1 MSVTKM
7 SIDFLLNRD
16 DSNTPINSVLEKRD
30 IIPSKAMDI
39 ALLCTVSDQV
49 SELAITDMFSV
60 TQDLLDQTDQDCEP
74 DITTIFSAH
83 INTMKL
89 NKELASNS
97 FKEQCDI
104 INQVTDWI
112 KYIHEKASYYHI
124 ENILDYFLREQRIF
138 CQGLREF
145 NNNISKSQSEAH
157 IKEELAKLGILR
169 NNIQI
174 AFTQAETIIK
184 TYEKSIPNTIGQP
197 STFERVKSTWKN
209 VLSFSKWIWKYKSAL
224 YLTGLLIY
232 NVYTYVAT
240 PYGNIINLLV
250 NTLGPAC
257 IIYGTNSNVLKKLK
271 NLIPNLMTSITHG
284 VFSNIL
290 NGINPLIPQFIRNF
304 FQYSQVVIFY
314 IITKYILGWVKYMIK
329 LVCQA
334 VSMFTQAY
342 YTSNT
347 SISDVWVNTINTVGS
362 YISEPTNVITYITN
376 YVQKYGDSSVYDMIT
391 LLFTD
396 SICDNIVNIVWVN
409 VTSYTAKWFDSVS
422 KLTKSI
428 DKITDKILDGIIDIN
443 NIVSIPEFTKTLIDP
458 YVITSDIGRQ
468 ISSLSQESKNTLKT
482 IKTLKK
488 DPKIIEKIVSET
500 NSLSRTIS
508 TVKNQSIMI
517 NQSIEEITKSPE
529 ENMKS
534 LLVDTISSDQ
544 KLAQDISI
552 QDMNDT
558 SEPILWT
565 LLTKMT
571 DKRSTPSLFTTWSLM
586 ATIFRPLLSS
596 TINLIREY

>member
-7 SIDFLLNRD
+7 SVDFLLNRD
-16 DSNTPINSVLEKRD
+16 DSNIPINSTLEKRD

-49 SELAITDMFSV
+49 SELAVTDMFSV
-60 TQDLLDQTDQDCEP
+60 TQDLLDQTDKDCEP

-89 NKELASNS
+89 NKELAGNS

-124 ENILDYFLREQRIF
+124 ENVLDYFLREQRIF

-145 NNNISKSQSEAH
+145 NINISKSRLETD
-157 IKEELAKLGILR
+157 IVEELSKLRILR

-174 AFTQAETIIK
+174 AFNQAETIIK
-184 TYEKSIPNTIGQP
+184 TYEKSVPITIGKP
-197 STFERVKSTWKN
+197 STFERVKNTWKN
-209 VLSFSKWIWKYKSAL
+209 ILSFSKWIWKYKSTL
-224 YLTGLLIY
+224 YLIGLLVY

-257 IIYGTNSNVLKKLK
+257 IIYGKKSNVLKKLK
-271 NLIPNLMTSITHG
+271 NLIPNLMTSITRG
-284 VFSNIL
+284 VFTNIL
-290 NGINPLIPQFIRNF
+290 DSINPLIPEFIRTF
-304 FQYSQVVIFY
+304 FQYSEIVIFY
-314 IITKYILGWVKYMIK
+314 IITKYILGWLKYMIK

-334 VSMFTQAY
+334 VIMFTQAY
-342 YTSNT
+342 YAANT
-347 SISDVWVNTINTVGS
+347 TISDIWINTLNTVGS
-362 YISEPTNVITYITN
+362 YIVDPTNTITYITT
-376 YVQKYGDSSVYDMIT
+376 YIQKYGDLSIYDMIT

-396 SICDNIVNIVWVN
+396 SVCDNIVNIVWVN
-409 VTSYTAKWFDSVS
+409 VTSYTAKWLESAS
-422 KLTKSI
+422 KLAKSI
-428 DKITDKILDGIIDIN
+428 DKITDKIGEGIIDIK
-443 NIVSIPEFTKTLIDP
+443 NIVLIPKFTKTLINP
-458 YVITSDIGRQ
+458 YFITTDIYKQ
-468 ISSLSQESKNTLKT
+468 ISPLSQESKNTLKT
-482 IKTLKK
+482 LKILKK
-488 DPKIIEKIVSET
+488 DPHVIETIVSET
-500 NSLSRTIS
+500 NSLSQTIS
-508 TVKNQSIMI
+508 NVTTQSILV
-517 NQSIEEITKSPE
+517 NQDIEKLTRNPE
-529 ENMKS
+529 KNMKS
-534 LLVDTISSDQ
+534 ILVDTISSDQ
-544 KLAQDISI
+544 ELAQNISNQNI
-552 QDMNDT
+552 NNT

-571 DKRSTPSLFTTWSLM
+571 DKRSTSSLFTTWSLM

-596 TINLIREY
+596 TVNLIKEY